1 MTKLTVLATLL
12 CTALLSSLAV
22 ATTYRDLTLDELF
35 AQSEIAFYGEVSS
48 LSVSE
53 RDGDPWTDV
62 TFSVEQTYLGVAEGA
77 ETLELSFYGG
87 TLPSGRSLI
96 VNLTPQFQIGD
107 RVLIFAYEGE
117 LYSPIVGFR
126 QGLWSERNLGLVDET
141 NRSLSLEEGEL
152 ILDGPGAGLD
162 DLLAAVRARFEAEQ

>member
-1 MTKLTVLATLL
+1 MTRLNLSFTLL
-12 CTALLSSLAV
+12 CTFLCSSAAM
-22 ATTYRDLTLDELF
+22 ATTYRELTIDDLF
-35 AQSEIAFYGEVSS
+35 AQSEIAFYGEVSN

-62 TFSVEQTYLGVAEGA
+62 TFVVEQAYLGIAEGT

-87 TLPSGRSLI
+87 TLPSGRSFV
-96 VNLTPQFQIGD
+96 VNLMPQFQIGD

-141 NRSLSLEEGEL
+141 NRSLSLAEGDL